1 MPPYYLHMSGGPRS
15 TREIFM
21 TFARI
26 GVSGFGGVLF
36 WMRRVLIQEK
46 RWVTDEEMLEGLA
59 IGQILPGPNVYNL
72 SFMLGYRWA
81 GVRGA
86 FAAVGGLLAAPL
98 AILVT
103 LGLLYKA
110 YSGVTML
117 QHALRGMA
125 AVAAGLLLASAVGMA
140 ATLPR
145 RLVPWLFMLLAFGGV
160 GLMRWPLLYVMAALS
175 PFAVYFAW
183 RKH

>member
-1 MPPYYLHMSGGPRS
+1 MSSGPPNA
-15 TREIFM
+15 REIFL

-26 GVSGFGGVLF
+26 GLSGFGGVLF

-72 SFMLGYRWA
+72 SFMLGHRWA
-81 GVRGA
+81 GLPGA

-98 AILVT
+98 VILVT

-110 YSGVTML
+110 YSDVAIL
-117 QHALRGMA
+117 QQALRGMA

-140 ATLPR
+140 AGLPR
-145 RLVPWLFMLLAFGGV
+145 RLVPWLFMLAAFGGV
-160 GLMRWPLLYVMAALS
+160 GLMRWPLLYVMAALA
-175 PFAVYFAW
+175 PFAMYFAW
-183 RKH
+183 RRQ

>member
-1 MPPYYLHMSGGPRS
+1 MQAGPPS
-15 TREIFM
+15 TRDVFL

-46 RWVTDEEMLEGLA
+46 HWVTDEEMLEGLA

-72 SFMLGYRWA
+72 SFMFGHRWF
-81 GVRGA
+81 GLPG
-86 FAAVGGLLAAPL
+86 AAVGGLLAAPIV
-98 AILVT
+98 ILVT
-103 LGLLYKA
+103 LGALYKA
-110 YSGVTML
+110 YSDVAIL

-140 ATLPR
+140 AALPR

-160 GLMRWPLLYVMAALS
+160 GIMRWPLLYVMAALA
-175 PFAVYFAW
+175 PFAMYFAW
-183 RKH
+183 RRR

>member
-1 MPPYYLHMSGGPRS
+1 MMQAGPRDA
-15 TREIFM
+15 RDIFL

-26 GVSGFGGVLF
+26 GLSGFGGVLF

-46 RWVTDEEMLEGLA
+46 RWVTDEQMLEGLA

-72 SFMLGYRWA
+72 SFMLGHRWF
-81 GVRGA
+81 GLRGA

-98 AILVT
+98 VILVT
-103 LGLLYKA
+103 LGILYRL
-110 YSGVTML
+110 YSNVLIL

-140 ATLPR
+140 ASLPR
-145 RLVPWLFMLLAFGGV
+145 RLVPWLFMLVAFAGV
-160 GLMRWPLLYVMAALS
+160 GIMRWPLLYIMVALA
-175 PFAVYFAW
+175 PFAMYFAW
-183 RKH
+183 RRQ

>member
-1 MPPYYLHMSGGPRS
+1 MQAGPRDA
-15 TREIFM
+15 RDIFM

-26 GVSGFGGVLF
+26 GLSGFGGVLF

-46 RWVTDEEMLEGLA
+46 RWLTDEALLEGLA

-72 SFMLGYRWA
+72 SFMLGHRWH
-81 GVRGA
+81 GLPGA
-86 FAAVGGLLAAPL
+86 LAAISGLLAGPIV
-98 AILVT
+98 ILVT

-110 YSGVTML
+110 YSDVEIL
-117 QHALRGMA
+117 QRALRGMA

-145 RLVPWLFMLLAFGGV
+145 RLVPWLFMLVAFAGV
-160 GLMRWPLLYVMAALS
+160 GLMRWPLIYVMAGLA
-175 PFAVYFAW
+175 PFAMYFAW
-183 RKH
+183 RQR

>member
-1 MPPYYLHMSGGPRS
+1 MSGPRDA
-15 TREIFM
+15 RDIFL

-26 GVSGFGGVLF
+26 GLSGFGGVLF

-46 RWVTDEEMLEGLA
+46 HWVTDEEMLEGLA

-72 SFMLGYRWA
+72 TFMLGHRWA
-81 GVRGA
+81 GLKGA
-86 FAAVGGLLAAPL
+86 FAAIGGLLAAPL

-110 YSGVTML
+110 YSNVDVL

-125 AVAAGLLLASAVGMA
+125 AVAAGLLLASAVGMVT
-140 ATLPR
+140 TLPR
-145 RLVPWLFMLLAFGGV
+145 RLVPWLFMLTAFGGV
-160 GLMRWPLLYVMAALS
+160 GLLRWPLLYVMAALA
-175 PFAVYFAW
+175 PFAMYFAW
-183 RKH
+183 RQR

>member
-1 MPPYYLHMSGGPRS
+1 MQAGPRS
-15 TREIFM
+15 TRDVFL

-26 GVSGFGGVLF
+26 GLSGFGGVLF

-46 RWVTDEEMLEGLA
+46 HWVTDEEMLEGLA

-72 SFMLGYRWA
+72 SFMLGHRWF
-81 GVRGA
+81 GLPGA
-86 FAAVGGLLAAPL
+86 FAAVGGLLAAPIV
-98 AILVT
+98 ILVT
-103 LGLLYKA
+103 LGVLYKA
-110 YSGVTML
+110 YSDVAIL

-140 ATLPR
+140 AALPR

-160 GLMRWPLLYVMAALS
+160 GIVRWPLLYVMAALA
-175 PFAVYFAW
+175 PFAMYFAW
-183 RKH
+183 RRR

>member
-1 MPPYYLHMSGGPRS
+1 MTAGPGS
-15 TREIFM
+15 PREIFM

-26 GVSGFGGVLF
+26 GLSGFGGVLF

-72 SFMLGYRWA
+72 SFMLGHRWF
-81 GVRGA
+81 GLRGA

-98 AILVT
+98 VILVT

-110 YSGVTML
+110 YSGVEIL

-160 GLMRWPLLYVMAALS
+160 GLMRWPLLYVMAALA

-183 RKH
+183 HKQ

>member
-1 MPPYYLHMSGGPRS
+1 MSSAPRNA
-15 TREIFM
+15 REIFL

-26 GVSGFGGVLF
+26 GLSGFGGVLF

-46 RWVTDEEMLEGLA
+46 HWVTDEEMLEGLA

-72 SFMLGYRWA
+72 SFMLGHRWA
-81 GVRGA
+81 GLPGA

-98 AILVT
+98 VILVT

-110 YSGVTML
+110 YSDVAIL
-117 QHALRGMA
+117 QQALRGMA

-145 RLVPWLFMLLAFGGV
+145 RLVPWLFMLAAFGGV

-175 PFAVYFAW
+175 PFAMYFAW
-183 RKH
+183 RRQ

>member
-1 MPPYYLHMSGGPRS
+1 MDAGPRGA
-15 TREIFM
+15 REIFT

-26 GVSGFGGVLF
+26 GLSGFGGVLF

-46 RWVTDEEMLEGLA
+46 RWVTDEDLLEGLA

-72 SFMLGYRWA
+72 SFMLGHRWA
-81 GVRGA
+81 GIAGA
-86 FAAVGGLLAAPL
+86 FAAVGGLLAAPIV
-98 AILVT
+98 ILVA

-110 YSGVTML
+110 YSNVEIL

-140 ATLPR
+140 AGLPR

-160 GLMRWPLLYVMAALS
+160 GLMRWPLLYVMAALA
-175 PFAVYFAW
+175 PFAMYFAW
-183 RKH
+183 RRR

>member
-1 MPPYYLHMSGGPRS
+1 MSAGPRS
-15 TREIFM
+15 TRDIFL

-26 GVSGFGGVLF
+26 GLSGFGGVLF

-72 SFMLGYRWA
+72 SFMIGYRFA

-86 FAAVGGLLAAPL
+86 LAAVTGLLAAPMV
-98 AILVT
+98 ILVT
-103 LGLLYKA
+103 LGLLYRA
-110 YSGVTML
+110 YNDVAVL
-117 QHALRGMA
+117 QQALRGMA

-140 ATLPR
+140 GSLPR
-145 RLVPWLFMLLAFGGV
+145 RLVPWLFMLLAFAGV
-160 GLMRWPLLYVMAALS
+160 GLMRWPLLYVMAALA
-175 PFAVYFAW
+175 PFAIFFAW
-183 RKH
+183 HRQ

>member
-1 MPPYYLHMSGGPRS
+1 MSVGPRS

-26 GVSGFGGVLF
+26 GLSGFGGVLF

-46 RWVTDEEMLEGLA
+46 RWVTDQEMLEGLA
-59 IGQILPGPNVYNL
+59 IGQILPGPNIYNL
-72 SFMLGYRWA
+72 SIMLGYRWA
-81 GVRGA
+81 GLRGA
-86 FAAVGGLLAAPL
+86 FAAVGGLLAAPIV
-98 AILVT
+98 ILVI

-110 YSGVTML
+110 YSGVPVL
-117 QHALRGMA
+117 QRALGGMA

-140 ATLPR
+140 AALPR
-145 RLVPWLFMLLAFGGV
+145 RFVPWLFMLLAFAAV
-160 GLMRWPLLYVMAALS
+160 GIMRWPLLYVMAALG
-175 PFAVYFAW
+175 PIAILVAW

>member
-1 MPPYYLHMSGGPRS
+1 MHWNAGSVAPPSAS
-15 TREIFM
+15 EIFL

-26 GVSGFGGVLF
+26 GASGFGGINF
-36 WMRRVLIQEK
+36 WIRRIVIQEK
-46 RWVTDEEMLEGLA
+46 RWVTDEEYLEGLA
-59 IGQILPGPNVYNL
+59 LGQILPGPNAYNL
-72 SFMLGYRWA
+72 SVMLGYRF
-81 GVRGA
+81 GGLRGA
-86 FAAVGGLLAAPL
+86 FAAIGGLLAAPL
-98 AILVT
+98 VILVT

-110 YSGVTML
+110 YSGVEIL

-160 GLMRWPLLYVMAALS
+160 GLMRWPLLYVMAALA

-183 RKH
+183 HKQ

>member
-1 MPPYYLHMSGGPRS
+1 MSNGPAGP
-15 TREIFM
+15 REIFT

-26 GVSGFGGVLF
+26 GLSGFGGVLF

-72 SFMLGYRWA
+72 SFMIGYRWF
-81 GVRGA
+81 GLRGA

-98 AILVT
+98 VILVS
-103 LGLLYKA
+103 LGLLYRA
-110 YSGVTML
+110 FSDVQVL

-145 RLVPWLFMLLAFGGV
+145 RLVPWLFMLLAFAGV

-175 PFAVYFAW
+175 PFAVFLAW